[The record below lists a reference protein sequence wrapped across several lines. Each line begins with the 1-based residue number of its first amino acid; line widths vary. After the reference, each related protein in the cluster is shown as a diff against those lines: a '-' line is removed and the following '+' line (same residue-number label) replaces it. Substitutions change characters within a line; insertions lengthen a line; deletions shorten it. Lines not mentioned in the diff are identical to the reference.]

1 MSTKLTGCEL
11 LAESVTLLVDHSA
24 RKTAAL
30 CGYKNKK
37 SWFLAVEKAKKQVQK
52 KKFNNKKAKKPIA
65 LLCAANDKV
74 VSLKGGRDAES
85 RGADDFDSRGVM
97 VF

>member
-11 LAESVTLLVDHSA
+11 LAESVTLLVDHSV

-30 CGYKNKK
+30 CGYKTKK
-37 SWFLAVEKAKKQVQK
+37 SWLLAVERARKQVQK
-52 KKFNNKKAKKPIA
+52 KKFNKKKAKKPIA
-65 LLCAANDKV
+65 LLCASNDKI
-74 VSLKGGRDAES
+74 VSLKKGRDVDW
-85 RGADDFDSRGVM
+85 RGAEDMDSRGVT

>member
-11 LAESVTLLVDHSA
+11 LAESVTQLINHSV

-30 CGYKNKK
+30 CGYKSKK

-52 KKFNNKKAKKPIA
+52 KKLNNKKVKKPIA
-65 LLCAANDKV
+65 LLCAASDKV
-74 VSLKGGRDAES
+74 ISLKDGRNAGSRSAEDS
-85 RGADDFDSRGVM
+85 NSRGVM
-97 VF
+97 IF

>member
-11 LAESVTLLVDHSA
+11 LAESVTLLVDHSV

-30 CGYKNKK
+30 CGYKTKK
-37 SWFLAVEKAKKQVQK
+37 SWLLAVEKAKKQVQK
-52 KKFNNKKAKKPIA
+52 KQFNKKKIKKPIA
-65 LLCAANDKV
+65 LLCASNEKV
-74 VSLKGGRDAES
+74 VSLKDGRDADS
-85 RGADDFDSRGVM
+85 RGAEDIVSRGVM